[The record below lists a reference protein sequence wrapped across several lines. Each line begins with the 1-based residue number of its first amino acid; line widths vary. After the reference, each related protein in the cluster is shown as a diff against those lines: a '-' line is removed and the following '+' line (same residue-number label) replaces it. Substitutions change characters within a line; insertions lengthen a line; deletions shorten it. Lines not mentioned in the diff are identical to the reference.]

1 MSTYSIRKFS
11 LSAGKFLKLIGFAT
25 FSLVDEKVE
34 VTAFDFACLVF
45 NLLTGFFVFNLSL
58 SYGIDRLTKYSLLLA
73 MGVIL
78 TMMCGSI
85 VSIASVISVFC
96 NRFRIWKVV
105 LVLDEVVDK
114 FRRIHVYP
122 NFRRYITIFSVFA
135 ALSMFFIL
143 LGLVIMATLLGYD
156 KKVFVLI
163 IYGYLSA
170 SFSAGMLWSSM
181 FHLSIYLRVNMINK
195 TIR

>member
-122 NFRRYITIFSVFA
+122 NFRRYSTIFSVFA